1 MEKWPI
7 PKLYISK
14 GYTNLQLTT
23 FSSEIIYPREILFE
37 FFIFEI
43 QIFQTTLNGEITK
56 TKVVVLNNVYNF
68 VVEKLFFW
76 IRLRPKIHIP
86 RSDEVN
92 KRGMFL
98 HLKHTRLW
106 GWSGQ
111 ERCYWF
117 LGSLVLIFLAA
128 IVSKLKIY
136 ILLFTSCCSAW
147 TSLLV
152 QGKNKYI
159 FYLIFNIFCY

>member
-1 MEKWPI
+1 MQPPLQVHSRIEATSKNRFSRGAWGITIKLEFFKQPWMEKWPI

-14 GYTNLQLTT
+14 GYTTLQLTT

-56 TKVVVLNNVYNF
+56 TKVVVLNDVYNF
-68 VVEKLFFW
+68 VVEQFFFW
-76 IRLRPKIHIP
+76 IRLGPKILIP

-92 KRGMFL
+92 TRGMFL

-106 GWSGQ
+106 GGAVRRGVIDS
-111 ERCYWF
+111 
-117 LGSLVLIFLAA
+117 
-128 IVSKLKIY
+128 
-136 ILLFTSCCSAW
+136 
-147 TSLLV
+147 
-152 QGKNKYI
+152 
-159 FYLIFNIFCY
+159 